1 MKDAVVHPTMKIIMK
16 KAHLMLPMQMEGA
29 MKNKPARSNGG
40 KKRAAPKR
48 KK

>member
-16 KAHLMLPMQMEGA
+16 KAHLMLPMQMPA
-29 MKNKPARSNGG
+29 KPNGG